1 MFSSLPLRRVV
12 AVLAAVGIVGVSSY
26 AFLGSI
32 GGLGAAGRAGA
43 ATQAVTGYTVS
54 NINYTY
60 NSGDPNK
67 IDVVT
72 FTLDGPAAMVK
83 TRLAAAGPYYGCV
96 VNDPATT
103 TTRGV
108 AGQSTWTV
116 FMCDTTTPQATVTA
130 QDQLSV
136 VAHS

>member
-1 MFSSLPLRRVV
+1 MFNLNLRRPM
-12 AVLAAVGIVGVSSY
+12 AVLIAVGVVGLSSY

-32 GGLGAAGRAGA
+32 SGLGTAGRAGA
-43 ATQAVTGYTVS
+43 ATQTVSGYTVS

-60 NSGDPNK
+60 NAGDPNN

-83 TRLAAAGPYYGCV
+83 TRLVAAGPYYGCV
-96 VNDPATT
+96 VNDAATT
-103 TTRGV
+103 PVRAI
-108 AGQSTWTV
+108 AGQEAWTV
-116 FMCDTTTPQATVTA
+116 FMCDTTGPQATVTA
-130 QDQLSV
+130 QDQLSI